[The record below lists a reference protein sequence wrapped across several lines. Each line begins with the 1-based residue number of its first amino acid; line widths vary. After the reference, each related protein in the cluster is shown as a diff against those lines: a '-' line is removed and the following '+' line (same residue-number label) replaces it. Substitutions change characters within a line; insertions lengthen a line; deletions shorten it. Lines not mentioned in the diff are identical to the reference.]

1 MHRSIWN
8 ENHQSSRRRVKGGV
22 KSLAIKC
29 WWVHV
34 GIDWV
39 RLLFVSFA
47 VFTTKHALSVKT
59 NLRKHF
65 VVRLVMR
72 L

>member
-8 ENHQSSRRRVKGGV
+8 ENHQTSRRRV
-22 KSLAIKC
+22 KC

-47 VFTTKHALSVKT
+47 VFTTKDALSVMT